1 MFAFSVATGLL
12 HEGQSLEEEIQGP
25 KNLEKL
31 FTGVFF
37 KGWSGIP
44 IWISRVTCI
53 GMNSTLGDSKGY
65 HSKMRKAAGVP
76 SELPTFRPRCRA
88 DEEVEI
94 SV

>member
-12 HEGQSLEEEIQGP
+12 YEGQSLEEEIQGP

-31 FTGVFF
+31 FIGVFF

-44 IWISRVTCI
+44 IWISRVPCI
-53 GMNSTLGDSKGY
+53 GMNSTLGDSKEC
-65 HSKMRKAAGVP
+65 HSNLRKAAGVP
-76 SELPTFRPRCRA
+76 SELPTFRPRCLA
-88 DEEVEI
+88 DEEGEI